1 MLSRPTTEQI
11 ILDCRTQLLELIA
24 PAVDAEPIQ
33 IAIQMMENVLRN
45 VAARAAH
52 EIAWM
57 REEGDD
63 AVSFAQGVAASATGN
78 SSVTDA
84 LTAYESGRSD
94 SLHLDD
100 VVVTYDLAGR
110 CLTAAVEAAMA
121 AGDDDAHR
129 AGRALLDQRIA
140 HENEIMGEWTMV
152 GRA

>member
-11 ILDCRTQLLELIA
+11 IVDCRTQLLEIIA
-24 PAVDAEPIQ
+24 PAVDAEPVR

-45 VAARAAH
+45 VAERSAH

-57 REEGDD
+57 REEGAA
-63 AVSFAQGVAASATGN
+63 AVAFAQSVAGSATGAAA
-78 SSVTDA
+78 VAEA
-84 LTAYESGRSD
+84 LAAYESGRSD

-100 VVVTYDLAGR
+100 VVATYDLAGR
-110 CLTAAVEAAMA
+110 CLTAALETVMA
-121 AGDDDAHR
+121 VGDDDAHR

-140 HENEIMGEWTMV
+140 HENQIMGEWTMV